1 MTQDMSDILA
11 TVDRVSRIEPALRN
25 ALALTGQCVTTAIRD
40 VFEAL
45 TLDGLDLSSDS
56 AYAQWT
62 ELSAMHSA
70 SQDSLDQAARELGDN
85 IAEQRRMDQEV
96 EDQERREISLEL
108 YGRFETV
115 KADLAIRFAQAE
127 AARANFAREVVS
139 IGRLLR
145 LKAREETKDRERF
158 EYLALLA
165 QSALDCAQAHE
176 SLFKRVAVV
185 KAAPMRLE
193 DTLYQD
199 HDH

>member
-1 MTQDMSDILA
+1 MTQDITVILA

-25 ALALTGQCVTTAIRD
+25 ALALTGQCVTTAIQD

-45 TLDGLDLSSDS
+45 SFDGLDLSSDC
-56 AYAQWT
+56 AYAQWS
-62 ELSAMHSA
+62 ELSASQSA
-70 SQDSLDQAARELGDN
+70 SEASLIELARKLGDN
-85 IAEQRRMDQEV
+85 IAEQRRMDQEI
-96 EDQERREISLEL
+96 EDQERREISLDL
-108 YGRFETV
+108 YGRFETL
-115 KADLAIRFAQAE
+115 KADLATRFVQVE
-127 AARANFAREVVS
+127 ATRAHFAREVVS

-145 LKAREETKDRERF
+145 LKAREETRDRERF

-185 KAAPMRLE
+185 KSAPMREE
-193 DTLYQD
+193 DALYQD